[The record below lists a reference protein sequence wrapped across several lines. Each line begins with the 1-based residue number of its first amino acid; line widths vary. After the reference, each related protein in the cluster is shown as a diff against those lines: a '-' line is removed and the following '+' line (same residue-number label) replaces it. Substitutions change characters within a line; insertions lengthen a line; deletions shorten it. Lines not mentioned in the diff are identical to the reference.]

1 MMRMMTYRYRRLF
14 TGSVLLSLL
23 MLFVS
28 CSDDEREE
36 TPRIN
41 IYVYAPDRPI
51 ATRGEVEPTAE
62 EAKVHSL
69 NIWVFKSSNPSKS
82 VASLS
87 LNTEEELEAL
97 NDNKSASYSL
107 EVTDRSFAQNPEP
120 VDVYVMA
127 NVAEGINSTSYN
139 SGNSLD
145 GAFINGGDYFKFATN
160 GKAASTIPDTGIP
173 MSGVARGKMVID
185 NHSVLHVND
194 ANLTLVR
201 AVSKIRFVFGSL
213 KGMPKMY
220 VDGIKLGKN
229 MLYKKEYYFLN
240 DDHPNYWVE
249 DVYDQEVQ
257 VVESDLTNPIK
268 QIDDPTEY
276 IFTSGMTDTQYE
288 SLINKGISDNQLVEL
303 GTVYLPESDK
313 RLSGT
318 IYFRLDTDMRKQFS
332 ATFRM
337 VNGDF
342 RRNQTW
348 IVYAYYIGSLKLEV
362 TTVQVTDWTAG
373 NNWEHEVHNW

>member
-1 MMRMMTYRYRRLF
+1 MMRMAIYTYRWLLS
-14 TGSVLLSLL
+14 GGLLLSLL
-23 MLFVS
+23 LFCVS
-28 CSDDEREE
+28 CSSDEAEE
-36 TPRIN
+36 VPRIN

-51 ATRGEVEPTAE
+51 ATRGEVEPTAD

-69 NIWVFKSSNPSKS
+69 RIWVFKSSNPDKS

-97 NDNKSASYSL
+97 NENKSASYSL

-127 NVAEGINSTSYN
+127 NVTEGDNSTYYN
-139 SGNSLD
+139 SGSSLD
-145 GAFINGGDYFKFATN
+145 DAFLNGGDYFKFTTT
-160 GKAASTIPDTGIP
+160 GKATSAVSSTGIP
-173 MSGVARGKMVID
+173 MTGVARGKKVID

-194 ANLTLVR
+194 ANLKLVR
-201 AVSKIRFVFGSL
+201 AVSKIRFVFAAL
-213 KGMPKMY
+213 KDMPNMY

-249 DVYDQEVQ
+249 DVYDQEVE
-257 VVESDLTNPIK
+257 VAESDLTNPIK
-268 QIDDPTEY
+268 QIEDPTKY

-288 SLINKGISDNQLVEL
+288 NIINKGISDKELVEL
-303 GTVYLPESDK
+303 STVYLPESDK

-318 IYFRLDTDMRKQFS
+318 IYFRLSTDMKKQLS
-332 ATFRM
+332 ASFRM
-337 VNGDF
+337 VSGDF

-362 TTVQVTDWTAG
+362 TSVQVTDWTTG
-373 NNWEHEVHNW
+373 TDWEHEINNW

>member
-1 MMRMMTYRYRRLF
+1 MRMAIYTYRWLLS
-14 TGSVLLSLL
+14 GGLLLSLL
-23 MLFVS
+23 LFCVS
-28 CSDDEREE
+28 CSSDEAEE
-36 TPRIN
+36 VPRIN

-51 ATRGEVEPTAE
+51 ATRGEVEPTAD

-69 NIWVFKSSNPSKS
+69 RIWVFKSSNPDKS

-97 NDNKSASYSL
+97 NENKSASYSL

-127 NVAEGINSTSYN
+127 NVTEGDNSTYYN
-139 SGNSLD
+139 SGSSLD
-145 GAFINGGDYFKFATN
+145 DAFLNGGDYFKFTTT
-160 GKAASTIPDTGIP
+160 GKATSAVSSTGIP
-173 MSGVARGKMVID
+173 MTGVARGKKVID

-194 ANLTLVR
+194 ANLKLVR
-201 AVSKIRFVFGSL
+201 AVSKIRFVFAAL
-213 KGMPKMY
+213 KDMPNMY

-249 DVYDQEVQ
+249 DVYDQEVE
-257 VVESDLTNPIK
+257 VAESDLTNPIK
-268 QIDDPTEY
+268 QIEDPTKY

-288 SLINKGISDNQLVEL
+288 NIINKGISDKELVEL
-303 GTVYLPESDK
+303 STVYLPESDK

-318 IYFRLDTDMRKQFS
+318 IYFRLSTDMKKQLS
-332 ATFRM
+332 ASFRM
-337 VNGDF
+337 VSGDF

-362 TTVQVTDWTAG
+362 TSVQVTDWTTG
-373 NNWEHEVHNW
+373 TDWEHEINNW

>member
-1 MMRMMTYRYRRLF
+1 MRMAIYTYRWLLS
-14 TGSVLLSLL
+14 GGLLLSLL
-23 MLFVS
+23 LFCVS
-28 CSDDEREE
+28 CSSDEAEE
-36 TPRIN
+36 VPRIN

-69 NIWVFKSSNPSKS
+69 KIWVFKSSNPDKS

-97 NDNKSASYSL
+97 NENKSASYSL

-127 NVAEGINSTSYN
+127 NVTEGDNSTYYN
-139 SGNSLD
+139 SGSSLD
-145 GAFINGGDYFKFATN
+145 DAFLNGGDYFKFTTT
-160 GKAASTIPDTGIP
+160 GKATSAVSSTGIP
-173 MSGVARGKMVID
+173 MTGVARGKKVID

-194 ANLTLVR
+194 ANLKLVR
-201 AVSKIRFVFGSL
+201 AVSKIRFVFAAL
-213 KGMPKMY
+213 KDMPNMY

-229 MLYKKEYYFLN
+229 TLYKKEYYFLN

-249 DVYDQEVQ
+249 DVYDQEVE
-257 VVESDLTNPIK
+257 VAESDLTNPIK
-268 QIDDPTEY
+268 QIEDPTKY

-288 SLINKGISDNQLVEL
+288 NIINKGISDNELVEVS
-303 GTVYLPESDK
+303 TVYLPESDK

-318 IYFRLDTDMRKQFS
+318 IYFRLSTDMKKQLS
-332 ATFRM
+332 ASFRM
-337 VNGDF
+337 VSGDF

-362 TTVQVTDWTAG
+362 TSVQVTDWTTG
-373 NNWEHEVHNW
+373 TDWEHEINNW

>member
-1 MMRMMTYRYRRLF
+1 MAIYTYRWLLS
-14 TGSVLLSLL
+14 GGLLLSLL
-23 MLFVS
+23 LFCVS
-28 CSDDEREE
+28 CSSDEAEE
-36 TPRIN
+36 VPMIN

-51 ATRGEVEPTAE
+51 ATRGEVEPTAD

-69 NIWVFKSSNPSKS
+69 RIWVFKSSNPTKS

-87 LNTEEELEAL
+87 LDTEEELEAL
-97 NDNKSASYSL
+97 NENKSATYSL

-127 NVAEGINSTSYN
+127 NVTEGDNSTYYN
-139 SGNSLD
+139 SGSSLD
-145 GAFINGGDYFKFATN
+145 DAFLNGGDYFKFTTT
-160 GKAASTIPDTGIP
+160 GKATSAVSSTGIP
-173 MSGVARGKMVID
+173 MTGVVRGKKVID

-194 ANLTLVR
+194 ANLQLVR
-201 AVSKIRFVFGSL
+201 AVSKIRFVFAAL
-213 KGMPKMY
+213 KDMPQMY

-229 MLYKKEYYFLN
+229 TLYKKEYYFLN

-249 DVYDQEVQ
+249 DVYDQEVE
-257 VVESDLTNPIK
+257 VAESDLTNPIK
-268 QIDDPTEY
+268 QIEDPTKY

-288 SLINKGISDNQLVEL
+288 NIINKGISDNELVEVS
-303 GTVYLPESDK
+303 TVYLPESDK

-318 IYFRLDTDMRKQFS
+318 IYFRLGSDMKKQLS
-332 ATFRM
+332 ASFRM
-337 VNGDF
+337 VSGDF

-362 TTVQVTDWTAG
+362 TSVQVTDWTPGRA
-373 NNWEHEVHNW
+373 WEHEIYNW

>member
-1 MMRMMTYRYRRLF
+1 MMRMAIYTYRWLLS
-14 TGSVLLSLL
+14 GGLLLSLL
-23 MLFVS
+23 LFCVS
-28 CSDDEREE
+28 CSSDEAEE
-36 TPRIN
+36 VPRIN

-51 ATRGEVEPTAE
+51 ATRGEVEPTAD

-69 NIWVFKSSNPSKS
+69 RIWVFKSSNPDKS

-97 NDNKSASYSL
+97 NENKSASYSL

-127 NVAEGINSTSYN
+127 NVTEGDNSTYYN
-139 SGNSLD
+139 SGSSLD
-145 GAFINGGDYFKFATN
+145 DAFLNGGDYFKFTTT
-160 GKAASTIPDTGIP
+160 GKATSAVSSTGIP
-173 MSGVARGKMVID
+173 MTGVARGKKVID

-194 ANLTLVR
+194 ANLKLVR
-201 AVSKIRFVFGSL
+201 AVSKIRFVFAAL
-213 KGMPKMY
+213 KDMPNMY

-229 MLYKKEYYFLN
+229 TLYKKEYYFLN

-249 DVYDQEVQ
+249 DVYDQEVE
-257 VVESDLTNPIK
+257 VAESDLTNPIK
-268 QIDDPTEY
+268 QIEDPTKY

-288 SLINKGISDNQLVEL
+288 NIINKGISDKELVEL
-303 GTVYLPESDK
+303 STVYLPESDK

-318 IYFRLDTDMRKQFS
+318 IYFRLSTDMKKQLS
-332 ATFRM
+332 ASFRM
-337 VNGDF
+337 VSGDF

-362 TTVQVTDWTAG
+362 TSVQVTDWTTG
-373 NNWEHEVHNW
+373 TDWEHEINNW